1 MILAITYG
9 DEKYYY
15 MKRVNQFTAKILGKA
30 DRVHA
35 YGPEDIGDEFK
46 AENGHIFSQGRLG
59 GYCIWKP
66 YVILKAL
73 DTIQEGDYCMYLD
86 SGAYYISDLHAL
98 QKQLEKDNVD
108 FLFSSSLLPEKHWT
122 KRDAFILMG
131 CDNENIVNSRQ
142 IEATFLFFRKT
153 KESVA
158 FVEEWLRLMS
168 DARLSTDLDNQCG
181 FENYEGFRE
190 HRHDQSVMSL
200 LAKKKGYIPYKSV
213 SDSSEYRKLIRFND
227 GQYYG
232 YTRAELLNSA
242 VDEWNSEG
250 YKKSDYGR
258 IVISTRMK
266 NEKLYKWI
274 PRFIKASLRAL
285 IRTDLIGRA
294 KEKSVKEHCMILAV
308 TYGDDK
314 FKLMKK
320 VNEFT
325 AKKWGGQMK

>member
-9 DEKYYY
+9 DEKYSY
-15 MKRVNQFTAKILGKA
+15 MKRVNQFTAKVFGKA
-30 DRVHA
+30 DKVCA
-35 YGPEDIGDEFK
+35 YGPEDIDVEFK
-46 AENGHIFSQGRLG
+46 ENNKHIFSQGRLG

-73 DTIQEGDYCMYLD
+73 DTLKEGDYCMYLD
-86 SGAYYISDLHAL
+86 SGAYYISDLHVL
-98 QKQLEKDNVD
+98 QKQLEKDGTD
-108 FLFSSSLLPEKHWT
+108 FLFSSSLLPEKDWT
-122 KRDAFILMG
+122 KRDAFVLLD
-131 CDNENIVNSRQ
+131 CDSEAVANSHQ
-142 IEATFLFFRKT
+142 IEATFLFLRKT
-153 KESVA
+153 QESVA
-158 FVEEWLRLMS
+158 FIKEWLHLMS
-168 DARLSTDLDNQCG
+168 DARLSTDIENQLGLD
-181 FENYEGFRE
+181 NYEGFRE

-200 LAKKKGYIPYKSV
+200 LAKKKGYLPYKSI
-213 SDSSEYRKLIRFND
+213 SDSSEYRKLIRFGS

-242 VDEWNSEG
+242 LSEWNSEG
-250 YKKSDYGR
+250 YKKSEYGR

-285 IRTDLIGRA
+285 IRTDLLGRISEKKI
-294 KEKSVKEHCMILAV
+294 KEQCMILAV

-325 AKKWGGQMK
+325 AKKWGGGE